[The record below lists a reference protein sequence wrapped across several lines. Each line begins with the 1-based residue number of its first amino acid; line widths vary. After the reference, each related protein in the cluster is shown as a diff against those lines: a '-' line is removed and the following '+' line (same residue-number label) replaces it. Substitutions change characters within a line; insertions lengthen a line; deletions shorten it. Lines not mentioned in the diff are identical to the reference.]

1 MLRREGMHFFLLFTL
16 TACTAAAVGPVM
28 NDSPPTVYDQI
39 KNRTDLTEVN
49 ELNFFFSSFS
59 SSCSSLFVLFGVFVF
74 FADRYGSF
82 SGSMQT
88 ATWVATSEIKAAPT
102 GRENVKMPRRP
113 SRCQQPE
120 FGLSCVRK

>member
-74 FADRYGSF
+74 FCRSLWLIQWLNANCHMGGDVRNK
-82 SGSMQT
+82 SGANWQR
-88 ATWVATSEIKAAPT
+88 K
-102 GRENVKMPRRP
+102 RENA
-113 SRCQQPE
+113 PE
-120 FGLSCVRK
+120 ALALPTARVWP

>member
-59 SSCSSLFVLFGVFVF
+59 SSLFVLFGVFVF
-74 FADRYGSF
+74 FLPIAMAHS
-82 SGSMQT
+82 
-88 ATWVATSEIKAAPT
+88 VAQCKLPH
-102 GRENVKMPRRP
+102 GWRR
-113 SRCQQPE
+113 Q
-120 FGLSCVRK
+120 K